1 MFNKMV
7 KPILLYGCEIW
18 GMGNFDVLERIQLK
32 FYKYIFNLKKSTP
45 SYMIYGELGAA
56 PLYIDIQT
64 RIISFWC
71 NLIQNSEKNKLSS
84 IVYKAIYELQSQKEI
99 KSKWIENVKNILCSN
114 GFSGVWYSQS
124 FINSTWLQKALKQ
137 KLNDI
142 FIQNWNSQVQSTSES
157 NIYKIYKT
165 KFEQSIYISI
175 LSTSLCK
182 SFIRFRTRNHR
193 LPIEVGRWS
202 GIPINQRICSFC
214 NELGDQIH
222 YLLTCK
228 HFESERKRYLKRY
241 YYVRPNIIKFDQL
254 MKLKKVAELK
264 NLCRFINVIS
274 KSIRS

>member
-1 MFNKMV
+1 M
-7 KPILLYGCEIW
+7 ESW
-18 GMGNFDVLERIQLK
+18 G
-32 FYKYIFNLKKSTP
+32 
-45 SYMIYGELGAA
+45 
-56 PLYIDIQT
+56 QT

-71 NLIQNSEKNKLSS
+71 NLIQNSEKDKISS

-165 KFEQSIYISI
+165 KFEQSKYISI

-202 GIPINQRICSFC
+202 GIPINQRICFFC
-214 NELGDQIH
+214 NELGDEFH

-228 HFESERKRYLKRY
+228 HFESERKRYLKHY

-254 MKLKKVAELK
+254 MNLKKVAELK
-264 NLCRFINVIS
+264 NLCRFINVI
-274 KSIRS
+274 

>member
-1 MFNKMV
+1 
-7 KPILLYGCEIW
+7 
-18 GMGNFDVLERIQLK
+18 
-32 FYKYIFNLKKSTP
+32 
-45 SYMIYGELGAA
+45 MIYGELGAS

-71 NLIQNSEKNKLSS
+71 NLHVIQNSEKDKLSS
-84 IVYKAIYELQSQKEI
+84 IVYKAIYELKEQKEI
-99 KSKWIENVKNILCSN
+99 KSKWIENVKYILCSN
-114 GFSGVWYSQS
+114 GFSGIWYSQS

-142 FIQNWNSQVQSTSES
+142 FMQNWNSQVQSTSES

-165 KFEQSIYISI
+165 KFEQSKYIFI

-182 SFIRFRTRNHR
+182 SFIKFRTRNHR
-193 LPIEVGRWS
+193 LPIKVGRWS

-214 NELGDQIH
+214 NELGDEFH

-228 HFESERKRYLKRY
+228 HFEPERKRYLKSY
-241 YYVRPNIIKFDQL
+241 YYDQL
-254 MKLKKVAELK
+254 MNLKKVAELR